1 MGNEQFKIGCPSQ
14 GEMSPI
20 AAGGPV
26 GQTGGLWKVWTLI
39 MRNTCWLY
47 PRLCRDGR
55 ERSALLATSFLRLP
69 YREAQPEPTKPSSP
83 AHSSA
88 QCGTGFRAA
97 TTG

>member
-69 YREAQPEPTKPSSP
+69 
-83 AHSSA
+83 
-88 QCGTGFRAA
+88 
-97 TTG
+97 